1 MTLLRV
7 GKASDKCVEETCAR
21 WAGKCARYAPFAEV
35 RLKAGAKK
43 ASADADM
50 QRSAEAERVLARV
63 DGGAYLVAFDERGRE
78 HTTESLASLLADAS
92 DVVNVL
98 AYRDGVD
105 GANGIV
111 AIAAGEL
118 AYGPVIVGVETTD
131 LGPELEDPPLGE
143 PVRYGPTLFH
153 PLGWRGL
160 A

>member
-43 ASADADM
+43 TSADADM

-78 HTTESLASLLADAS
+78 HTTESLAGLLADAS
-92 DVVNVL
+92 DVAGPAGVVFAIGGPYGWHQSVRDRADATVRLSRLVL
-98 AYRDGVD
+98 NHEVAR
-105 GANGIV
+105 IV
-111 AIAAGEL
+111 A
-118 AYGPVIVGVETTD
+118 
-131 LGPELEDPPLGE
+131 LEAIYRSHTVLRGE
-143 PVRYGPTLFH
+143 PYH
-153 PLGWRGL
+153 H
-160 A
+160 